1 MYSFFILLIVMN
13 ADYIY
18 KIIKGVTFEVDSSS
32 FIDTVSNE
40 FTFIIEASK
49 NSMNY
54 IFNFNKLSYCG

>member
-1 MYSFFILLIVMN
+1 MN

-40 FTFIIEASK
+40 FTFIIK
-49 NSMNY
+49 TTINNMDF
-54 IFNFNKLSYCG
+54 IFFINL